1 MRGEQDLAAFVAA
14 RGPALLRLAWLLT
27 ADRQGAEDLVQEA
40 LARSIPRWGSIAAGG
55 HEAYL
60 RKAIRS
66 AWIDSWRRA
75 QARGGLNVVPAIVP
89 DDPGEPGAED
99 PGVEGTPDRLTVGS
113 ALARL
118 TPRQRAVLI
127 LRFYEDQTERET
139 ARELGC
145 SVNTVKSQ
153 TRHALERLR
162 VLAPDLAVS
171 FGRAET
177 GPADPL
183 PSHRPEEPGR
193 SGRSLMIAE
202 EATR

>member
-1 MRGEQDLAAFVAA
+1 MSGEQDLSAFVAA

-27 ADRQGAEDLVQEA
+27 ADGPAAEDLVQEA
-40 LARSIPRWGSIAAGG
+40 LARAIPRWGAIAAGG

-60 RKAIRS
+60 RKVIRS

-75 QARGGLNVVPAIVP
+75 QARGGLDVVPAIAP
-89 DDPGEPGAED
+89 NDPAEPGAED
-99 PGVEGTPDRLTVGS
+99 GRVKNTPDRLTVGS

-162 VLAPDLAVS
+162 ILAPDLAEA
-171 FGRAET
+171 FGRA
-177 GPADPL
+177 GPPGSTADPQA
-183 PSHRPEEPGR
+183 RPTTD
-193 SGRSLMIAE
+193 RSLTAE
-202 EATR
+202 EVTR

>member
-1 MRGEQDLAAFVAA
+1 MRPEQDLAAFVAA

-27 ADRQGAEDLVQEA
+27 ADGPAAEDLVQDA
-40 LARSIPRWGSIAAGG
+40 LARVIPRWGSISAGA

-60 RKAIRS
+60 RATIRTV
-66 AWIDSWRRA
+66 WIDTWRRR
-75 QARGGLNVVPAIVP
+75 QVRGGFDVVPALAT
-89 DDPGEPGAED
+89 GGRAEPGAD
-99 PGVEGTPDRLTVGS
+99 DVGVEGMPDRLAVGS

-139 ARELGC
+139 ARALGC

-162 VLAPDLAVS
+162 VLAPELAEA
-171 FGRAET
+171 FGRGTTET
-177 GPADPL
+177 AAAG
-183 PSHRPEEPGR
+183 RP
-193 SGRSLMIAE
+193 MTIAE
-202 EATR
+202 EVTR

>member
-1 MRGEQDLAAFVAA
+1 MGTEQDLAAFVAA

-27 ADRQGAEDLVQEA
+27 ADGPAAEDLVQDA
-40 LARSIPRWGSIAAGG
+40 LARAIPRWTSIATGA

-60 RKAIRS
+60 RRTIRS
-66 AWIDSWRRA
+66 VWIDTWRRGRV
-75 QARGGLNVVPAIVP
+75 RGGLDVVPAVEAG
-89 DDPGEPGAED
+89 DRRESAVNDSGL
-99 PGVEGTPDRLTVGS
+99 EGTPDRLTVGS

-118 TPRQRAVLI
+118 TPRQRAVLV

-139 ARELGC
+139 ARALGC

-162 VLAPDLAVS
+162 LLAPELAEA
-171 FGRAET
+171 FGRADP
-177 GPADPL
+177 GGGADPG
-183 PSHRPEEPGR
+183 GR
-193 SGRSLMIAE
+193 DDPAPAGSAAISE

>member
-1 MRGEQDLAAFVAA
+1 MRGDQDLGAFVAA

-27 ADRQGAEDLVQEA
+27 ADAQAAEDLVQEA
-40 LARSIPRWGSIAAGG
+40 LARTIPRWTSIGPGA

-60 RKAIRS
+60 RRAIRS
-66 AWIDSWRRA
+66 VWIDTWRRR
-75 QARGGLNVVPAIVP
+75 QVRGGLDVVPAVESG
-89 DDPGEPGAED
+89 DRHEPAAND
-99 PGVEGTPDRLTVGS
+99 SGVEGMPDRLAVGS

-118 TPRQRAVLI
+118 TPRQRAVLV

-139 ARELGC
+139 ARALGC

-162 VLAPDLAVS
+162 VLAPELAAA
-171 FGRAET
+171 FGRA
-177 GPADPL
+177 DPE
-183 PSHRPEEPGR
+183 PSAGLEITAMTRT
-193 SGRSLMIAE
+193 E

>member
-1 MRGEQDLAAFVAA
+1 MHEGQDLAAFVAA

-27 ADRQGAEDLVQEA
+27 AEAQAAEDLVQEA
-40 LARSIPRWGSIAAGG
+40 LARAIPRWTSIGPGA

-60 RKAIRS
+60 RQTIRS
-66 AWIDSWRRA
+66 VWIDTWRRR
-75 QARGGLNVVPAIVP
+75 QVRGGLDVVPAVRSG
-89 DDPGEPGAED
+89 DRREPAAND
-99 PGVEGTPDRLTVGS
+99 SGVEGTPDRLTVGA

-118 TPRQRAVLI
+118 TPRQRAVLV

-139 ARELGC
+139 ARTMGC

-162 VLAPDLAVS
+162 VLAPELATA
-171 FGRAET
+171 FGRAEFDSSGALAVT
-177 GPADPL
+177 ADSGGPSAG
-183 PSHRPEEPGR
+183 SIT
-193 SGRSLMIAE
+193 IAE

>member
-1 MRGEQDLAAFVAA
+1 MGGEQDLAAFVAA

-27 ADRQGAEDLVQEA
+27 ADLQAAEDLVQEA
-40 LARSIPRWGSIAAGG
+40 LARSIPRWRAIAPGG

-66 AWIDSWRRA
+66 VWIDTWRRRVV
-75 QARGGLNVVPAIVP
+75 RGGLDVVPAV
-89 DDPGEPGAED
+89 EPGDRREPAVTD
-99 PGVEGTPDRLTVGS
+99 SGVEGTPDRLTVGL

-118 TPRQRAVLI
+118 TPRQRAVLV

-139 ARELGC
+139 ARALGC

-153 TRHALERLR
+153 SRHALERLR
-162 VLAPDLAVS
+162 ILAPDLAGA
-171 FGRAET
+171 FGRAE
-177 GPADPL
+177 PAGSVTEPKG
-183 PSHRPEEPGR
+183 RPASVR
-193 SGRSLMIAE
+193 SAATPE

>member
-27 ADRQGAEDLVQEA
+27 ADAQAAEDLVQEA
-40 LARSIPRWGSIAAGG
+40 LARTIPRWRSIGPGG

-60 RKAIRS
+60 RRAIRS
-66 AWIDSWRRA
+66 VWIDTWRRR
-75 QARGGLNVVPAIVP
+75 QARGGLDVVPAVVP
-89 DDPGEPGAED
+89 GDRLEPGGPDSA
-99 PGVEGTPDRLTVGS
+99 VERTPDRLALGA

-118 TPRQRAVLI
+118 TPRQRAVLV

-139 ARELGC
+139 ARALGC

-162 VLAPDLAVS
+162 VLAPELAAA
-171 FGRAET
+171 FGRVELDQ
-177 GPADPL
+177 PQ
-183 PSHRPEEPGR
+183 SSR
-193 SGRSLMIAE
+193 SGRSLPISE